1 MSGHYLRRRAR
12 GADWAFRLVG
22 FAGAFLVVSLVLFR
36 LGGLDLEAFS
46 WTILVAGTLAACGL
60 VLSLLGL
67 SDAWRKG
74 AFGGGRALG
83 ALALGVFVASPFA
96 LAFALAL
103 EHPAGNV
110 AETASFGP
118 IRAAAASAPAAPGS
132 LANVIPGRDYA
143 ATASAVFGA
152 AQSVIEASGW
162 ALVDVETALPANA
175 AEGDLGVSGTVVAP
189 VPTLRDSVDFSRTY
203 DNYAT
208 LDSEEYVVA
217 ARAEMPIFAFPSDV
231 TIRIQEEDG
240 VTFVDMRSASPSLDR
255 DLGQNQRFI
264 TSFLTRLDAAME
276 LLQSV
281 VVEE

>member
-1 MSGHYLRRRAR
+1 MEARRRGRPAPS
-12 GADWAFRLVG
+12 AA
-22 FAGAFLVVSLVLFR
+22 AGLL
-36 LGGLDLEAFS
+36 
-46 WTILVAGTLAACGL
+46 
-60 VLSLLGL
+60 LSLLGL

-83 ALALGVFVASPFA
+83 ALALGFFVASPFA
-96 LAFALAL
+96 IAIALAI

-118 IRAAAASAPAAPGS
+118 VRAPAATSTPASGGS
-132 LANVIPGRDYA
+132 LSNVIPGRDYA
-143 ATASAVFGA
+143 TTASEVFGA
-152 AQSVIEASGW
+152 AQSVLEASGW
-162 ALVDVETALPANA
+162 TVVDVETALPATA
-175 AEGDLGVSGTVVAP
+175 AEGDLGVAGTVVAP
-189 VPTLRDSVDFSRTY
+189 VPTLRDSVDFSQAY

-217 ARAEMPIFAFPSDV
+217 ARAQMPIFAFPSDI
-231 TIRIQEEDG
+231 TIRIQEDDG